1 MTNTAEAR
9 EILVGIDP
17 ARDCHMQLAWAADD
31 AHRRRRPLRLL
42 VAVPAP
48 HHVQHVDASTRMK
61 AQLREGERALAAA
74 ASWVRER
81 HDDVEVATDVL
92 DGHPAHVLIRQS
104 GRARMIVLGSRHLSR
119 TEEFLSAGSLVV
131 PVSAQARCPVAVV
144 GDAEHVT
151 QETPYLVVG
160 VDGSESSGA
169 ALALAFEEASLRGA
183 TLRALWVWQPPVLFS
198 LKDEP
203 TLVQT
208 QRSLL
213 SETVAGWAEKYPDVA
228 LTHEVP
234 VGHPVEE
241 LARAAE
247 HALAVVV
254 GRRGNGGYMG
264 MRLGSVVHGLLHRA
278 HCPVITVPV
287 T

>member
-1 MTNTAEAR
+1 M
-9 EILVGIDP
+9 
-17 ARDCHMQLAWAADD
+17 
-31 AHRRRRPLRLL
+31 
-42 VAVPAP
+42 
-48 HHVQHVDASTRMK
+48 
-61 AQLREGERALAAA
+61 
-74 ASWVRER
+74 RER

-203 TLVQT
+203 TLVQI